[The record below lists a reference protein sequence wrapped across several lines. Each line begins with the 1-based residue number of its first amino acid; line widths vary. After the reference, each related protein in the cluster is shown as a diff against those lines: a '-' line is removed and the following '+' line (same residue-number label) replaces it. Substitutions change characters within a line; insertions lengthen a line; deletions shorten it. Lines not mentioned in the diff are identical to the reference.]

1 MRTKKK
7 VSLTIDAEI
16 FKAVEKAAKACNMA
30 KSHLAQ
36 EALILWLRKK
46 TEESMAR
53 GYIEMAGEDQEFVDT
68 AINAQKEILS

>member
-7 VSLTIDAEI
+7 ISLTIDAEL
-16 FKAVEKAAKACNMA
+16 FEAVDKAAKACNMA

-46 TEESMAR
+46 TEDSMAE
-53 GYIEMAGEDQEFVDT
+53 GYIEMAREDNEFAEMT
-68 AINAQKEILS
+68 LQAQKEILS